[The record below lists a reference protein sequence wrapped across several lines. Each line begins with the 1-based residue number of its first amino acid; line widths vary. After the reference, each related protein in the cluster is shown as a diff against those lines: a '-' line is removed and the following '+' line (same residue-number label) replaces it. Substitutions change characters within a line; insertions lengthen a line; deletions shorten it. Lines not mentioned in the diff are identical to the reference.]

1 MAKKNTP
8 TEANT
13 EPLPATQDGPVVKLP
28 FAACAAPSGNFQSCG
43 DAEIDT
49 LVTQGLYALEAF
61 ESFSQEQVDAV
72 VRSMALAGVA
82 QRLKLARLAV
92 DETGMGVFEDKVTK
106 NLFGTEYI
114 YHDIKDQK
122 TVGVIHEDK
131 EEGIVEIADPIGVIV
146 GITPVTNPTSTVMF
160 KSLIA
165 MKTRNPIIFGFH
177 PKAQACSVAAA
188 VAMRDAAIA
197 AGAPAHCIQW
207 ITEPSVE
214 KTNLIMKHNQVSL
227 ILATGGSGMVKAA
240 YSSGKPALGV
250 GPGNVP
256 VYIEK
261 TAKINM
267 AVNDIILSKT
277 FDNGTICASEQ
288 SVVVDREIA
297 DQVLAR
303 FVAQGAHVLTP
314 DEAAKVQ
321 VLAID
326 EKRGAMSA
334 AVVGQPAVKIAEL
347 AGIKVDP
354 LTKLLIAKLDGV
366 GPHVPLSREKLSPIL
381 GFYVAETTEEA
392 IHVCDAIVHFGGMGH
407 SAGIFSENPEV
418 INAYRKTVKTSR
430 ILENVPTSFGAIG
443 DIYNRMDPSLTL
455 GCGAFGGNST
465 SENVSVKNL
474 LNVKRHSKRRVNM
487 KWFKVPPKIYF
498 EKGCLEYLR
507 CIPRKRAL
515 IVTDPMMVKLG
526 LVARAEEYL
535 KQAGMETEVFS
546 EVEPDPSTDTVYRGV
561 ECMNRFQPDLVV
573 AFGGGSPI
581 DAAKGM
587 WLFYEQPGTR
597 FEDLAL
603 RFVDI
608 RKRAVRFP
616 ELGKKA
622 LFVAIPTTSGTGSEV
637 TAFAVITDK
646 VAGIKYPLADYE
658 LTPDIAILD
667 PELTYSVPPSVTA
680 DTGMDV
686 LSHAVESYVS
696 VLASDYTDSLALQSI
711 KMLFKY
717 LPIAYAEPKNEKA
730 REKMHNASCMAGMA
744 FTNAFL
750 GINHSLAHKIGGS
763 FHVPHGRANA
773 ILLPHVIRYNA
784 SRPSKYTAYPKY
796 EYPVADQKYRE
807 IAVALG
813 LPADTVEQGVE
824 SLIQAVDGLRA
835 RLNIPGSFA
844 AYGVPKE
851 LFMAQLDDVALNAFD
866 DQCTGANPR
875 YPLVEEL
882 KQILLSAYGE

>member
-1 MAKKNTP
+1 MATAIAKSKDPKDGVHAANSAGTNSVVIP
-8 TEANT
+8 TQT
-13 EPLPATQDGPVVKLP
+13 EVDL
-28 FAACAAPSGNFQSCG
+28 
-43 DAEIDT
+43 
-49 LVTQGLYALEAF
+49 LVSRAQQALAVMEEMTQG
-61 ESFSQEQVDAV
+61 QVDAV
-72 VRSMALAGVA
+72 VKAMALAGVA
-82 QRLKLARLAV
+82 KRLELARLAV

-114 YHDIKDQK
+114 YNDIKDVK
-122 TVGVIHEDK
+122 TVGIIGEDEK
-131 EEGIVEIADPIGVIV
+131 EGMVEIADPVGIIA
-146 GITPVTNPTSTVMF
+146 GITPVTNPTSTTMF
-160 KSLIA
+160 KALISI
-165 MKTRNPIIFGFH
+165 KTRNPIIFAFH
-177 PKAQACSVAAA
+177 PKAQQCSAAA
-188 VAMRDAAIA
+188 AQNMLSAAVA
-197 AGAPAHCIQW
+197 AGAPPHCIQW
-207 ITEPSVE
+207 ISNPSIE
-214 KTNLIMKHNQVSL
+214 NTNALMVHPGVQL

-261 TAKINM
+261 SANINM

-288 SVVVDREIA
+288 SVVVDEEIA
-297 DQVLAR
+297 DTVLQR
-303 FVAQGAHVLTP
+303 FVNQGAYILKPAEVIKV
-314 DEAAKVQ
+314 EA
-321 VLAID
+321 LAID
-326 EKRGAMSA
+326 AKRCAMSP
-334 AVVGQPAVKIAEL
+334 AVVGQPATKIAKL
-347 AGIKVDP
+347 AGVEVP
-354 LTKLLIAKLDGV
+354 AGTKLLIARLQGV
-366 GPHVPLSREKLSPIL
+366 GPDTPLSREKLSPIL
-381 GFYVAETTEEA
+381 GFYIAKTSEEA
-392 IHVCDAIVHFGGMGH
+392 IDLCDQLVHFGGMGH
-407 SAGIFSENPEV
+407 SAGIFSNNPEV
-418 INAYRKTVKTSR
+418 VKAYSRRVKASR

-455 GCGAFGGNST
+455 GCGAYGGNST
-465 SENVSVKNL
+465 SENVTAKTL
-474 LNVKRHSKRRVNM
+474 LNIKRQSKRKVNM
-487 KWFKVPPKIYF
+487 KWFKIPPKIYF
-498 EKGCLEYLR
+498 EKGSLEYLR
-507 CIPRKRAL
+507 CIQGKRRAL
-515 IVTDPMMVKLG
+515 IVTDPTMEQLG
-526 LVARAEEYL
+526 FVHKVEDYL
-535 KQAGMETEVFS
+535 KQAGMETQIFS
-546 EVEPDPSTDTVYRGV
+546 QVEPDPSTNTVYRGV
-561 ECMNRFQPDLVV
+561 EMMNRFQPDVIV

-587 WLFYEQPGTR
+587 WLFYEHPGTR

-646 VAGIKYPLADYE
+646 ESGIKYPLADYE

-667 PELTYSVPPSVTA
+667 PELTYSVPRSVTA

-686 LSHAVESYVS
+686 LAHAVESYVS
-696 VLASDYTDSLALQSI
+696 VIANDYTDALALQAI

-717 LPIAYAEPKNEKA
+717 LPIAYEEPNNEKA

-750 GINHSLAHKIGGS
+750 GINHSLAHKIGGQ

-784 SRPSKYTAYPKY
+784 ATPSKFTAYPKY
-796 EYPVADQKYRE
+796 EYPVADRKYQE
-807 IAVALG
+807 IAQALG
-813 LPADTVEQGVE
+813 LPAANPQEGVE
-824 SLIQAVDGLRA
+824 SLVNAVEGLRA
-835 RLNIPGSFA
+835 RLNIPANFNE
-844 AYGVPKE
+844 YGIAEGDFIKH
-851 LFMAQLDDVALNAFD
+851 LDTLALNAFD

-882 KQILLSAYGE
+882 KEILIKAYRA